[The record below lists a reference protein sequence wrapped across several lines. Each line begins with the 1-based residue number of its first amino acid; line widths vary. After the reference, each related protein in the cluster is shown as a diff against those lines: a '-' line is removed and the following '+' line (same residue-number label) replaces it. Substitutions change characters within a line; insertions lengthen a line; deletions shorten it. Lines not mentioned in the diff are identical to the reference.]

1 MPRNGAGD
9 AILAEAGLAI
19 ERRAGAN
26 GNSAYL
32 VKGNTHP
39 YRRIL
44 RELGGQWDKLG
55 FGWIFEGSD
64 PAARIAREIGKAGD
78 AKAAGFSPAGFAPA
92 GFSEDGEQAS
102 LNPPPH
108 YHGHRQRLRERFL
121 DAGSAALPDYELLE
135 LILFNAIPRVDVK
148 PLAKA
153 LIARFGSFAG
163 VLNAAPERLA
173 EFEPLSGSAV
183 VLLKAVREAGAR
195 LARAE
200 VMSQPVIAS
209 WDKLLDYCRASMG
222 HAEIEQFRL
231 LFLDR
236 KNRLIA
242 DEVQQK
248 GTVDHTPVYPREVVK
263 RALELNA
270 SAIILVHNHPSGD
283 PTPSAGDVAMT
294 REVHEAC
301 DKLGITLHDHVIIA
315 KSGHASLKSLGLI

>member
-1 MPRNGAGD
+1 MARNGPSD
-9 AILAEAGLAI
+9 TVLAEAGLAI
-19 ERRAGAN
+19 ERRAGAG
-26 GNSAYL
+26 GNPAYL

-39 YRRIL
+39 YRQIL

-55 FGWIFEGSD
+55 FGWIFEGAD
-64 PAARIAREIGKAGD
+64 PAARIAREIGKAAS
-78 AKAAGFSPAGFAPA
+78 AKPA
-92 GFSEDGEQAS
+92 GFSENGEQAPLES
-102 LNPPPH
+102 RPH

-121 DAGSAALPDYELLE
+121 ATGSDAIPDYELLE

-148 PLAKA
+148 PLAKE

-163 VLNAAPERLA
+163 VLNAQPGRLA
-173 EFEPLSGSAV
+173 EFEALSGSAI

-195 LARAE
+195 LARSE
-200 VMSQPVIAS
+200 VLSQPVIGS
-209 WDKLLDYCRASMG
+209 WDKLVDYCRASMA

-283 PTPSAGDVAMT
+283 PTPSSGDIAMT
-294 REVHEAC
+294 REVFEAC
-301 DKLGITLHDHVIIA
+301 EKLGITLHDHVIIA